1 MDNTARQTNTPP
13 AIASADDF
21 RNTGWQA
28 LLANSLT
35 SADQLAA
42 HLPVDREALEQVIAR
57 YPMRI
62 NPYALAQ
69 IRRHGEPLRRQ
80 MVPCIKEI
88 SADDGQPD
96 PLHEE
101 RQSPVNGIIHRYPDR
116 VVFLVSNRCAVYCRF
131 CMRKRQVGHAMPIG
145 WEALQQ
151 GIDYIRA
158 STGIRDVVLSGGDP
172 LLRTDDQVEWLLA
185 KLHAIAHV
193 ETIRIHSRV
202 LSTLPQRITPDLAAI
217 LRRFAPLYVNTHFNH
232 AAEIT
237 PQAEKACRLLV
248 DAGIPVGCQTVLLRG
263 VNDTPP
269 VMQALMRRL
278 VAIRVRPYYLHHMDP
293 VAGTAHF
300 RVPIG
305 RGLALMR
312 SLRGH
317 LSGLCVPQYMIDLP
331 GGGGKIPLLPDYVK
345 ETREDT
351 MVVENYQ
358 GERFTYP
365 LN

>member
-1 MDNTARQTNTPP
+1 MDLRPAPMDSCFMDNTAKQIDTPP
-13 AIASADDF
+13 AIASADGF
-21 RNTGWQA
+21 QKTGWQA

-42 HLPVDREALEQVIAR
+42 HLPVDREALERVIAR

-158 STGIRDVVLSGGDP
+158 TTGIRDVVLSGGDP
-172 LLRTDDQVEWLLA
+172 LLRTDDA
-185 KLHAIAHV
+185 GGMAFGKTACHRPCGNHPD
-193 ETIRIHSRV
+193 
-202 LSTLPQRITPDLAAI
+202 PQSGPFHPAPADHPRPG
-217 LRRFAPLYVNTHFNH
+217 RNPAPLRPPLCQYAF
-232 AAEIT
+232 
-237 PQAEKACRLLV
+237 QSCRR
-248 DAGIPVGCQTVLLRG
+248 DYARKPK
-263 VNDTPP
+263 
-269 VMQALMRRL
+269 RL
-278 VAIRVRPYYLHHMDP
+278 VVFWWTPASP
-293 VAGTAHF
+293 
-300 RVPIG
+300 
-305 RGLALMR
+305 
-312 SLRGH
+312 
-317 LSGLCVPQYMIDLP
+317 
-331 GGGGKIPLLPDYVK
+331 
-345 ETREDT
+345 
-351 MVVENYQ
+351 
-358 GERFTYP
+358 
-365 LN
+365 